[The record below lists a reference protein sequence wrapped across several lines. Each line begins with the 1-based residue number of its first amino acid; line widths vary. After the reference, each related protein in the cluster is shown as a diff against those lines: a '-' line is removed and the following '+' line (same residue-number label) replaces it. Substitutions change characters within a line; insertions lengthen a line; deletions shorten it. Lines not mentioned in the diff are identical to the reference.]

1 MLDLLI
7 IKVDTKSHM
16 WYCMLP
22 FISPDSSFEKKLE
35 YHNSL
40 SLKILRQGRILTR
53 TCYVIIK
60 SLSINLSWFIYS
72 TEDTK
77 KCLTGNSY
85 IIIAI
90 LLALWSRP
98 IGWTII
104 LEYFVFTFHQGPL
117 FKRIL
122 DFALSLVKHWNP
134 GNQMLYLWFWY
145 FFVLLFPSLY
155 SFWSLF
161 CQDVHCEN
169 RRYHLALFVQRNG
182 DHKVKYCFTILT
194 HSLISYCHA
203 GLCPHGNPPW

>member
-1 MLDLLI
+1 MTQKITCDI
-7 IKVDTKSHM
+7 AC
-16 WYCMLP
+16 YR
-22 FISPDSSFEKKLE
+22 SFHPIPVLKKKLE

-60 SLSINLSWFIYS
+60 SLSINLSRFFYS

-90 LLALWSRP
+90 LIALWSRL

-104 LEYFVFTFHQGPL
+104 LEYFVFTFYQGPL

-134 GNQMLYLWFWY
+134 GNQMFYLWFWY

-161 CQDVHCEN
+161 C
-169 RRYHLALFVQRNG
+169 
-182 DHKVKYCFTILT
+182 
-194 HSLISYCHA
+194 
-203 GLCPHGNPPW
+203 